1 VKILV
6 ADEEPRVAELVR
18 EYLAGHGH
26 DVLTAGN
33 GLEALLHVKNAR
45 PDAAVL
51 DLRMPRLGGLEALK
65 RIRAFDTSIRVVLA
79 SAAPDEAT
87 QRAARELG
95 VRAVLSKPVDLPALL
110 TALDAAPAAASPAA
124 ASSVAASSV
133 AASSVVPA
141 PSAAPANERRN
152 EGGTRVLVIDDD
164 DRVRELLVEFLE
176 MRGYDVAAAARA
188 AAGTAAIADRTPDI
202 VLLDID
208 MPGLSGADA
217 LPTIKAMAPRAAV
230 IMVSGTDDEAVAKR
244 TLAFGA
250 FDYLVKPIDFE
261 YLAQSL
267 ESALR

>member
-1 VKILV
+1 MKILV

-110 TALDAAPAAASPAA
+110 TALDAAPAAASPA
-124 ASSVAASSV
+124 AASSV